1 MSKLSFSKASL
12 HKESHKLKLYKQYLP
27 SLDLKRQQL
36 IVEHAHAVEQLKE
49 AECRIEQ
56 CRQTVLQSLP
66 MLAYTAIDLSAFV
79 HVDKVSINEENIV
92 GSSVPVL
99 AGIELSTTP
108 YSMYSRPHWVDR
120 AVVQLKSMLELQVRL
135 RVHRR
140 RVEILDKAVKKI
152 TQKVNLFDK
161 VLIPRSQKNIR
172 KISIFLSDSERA
184 DVVRAKITKQNRLNK
199 RL

>member
-1 MSKLSFSKASL
+1 MAKLSFSKASL

-36 IVEHAHAVEQLKE
+36 IVERAHAVEQLKE
-49 AECRIEQ
+49 TERRIEQ
-56 CRQTVLQSLP
+56 CRQTVSQALP
-66 MLAYTAIDLSAFV
+66 MLAYSAVDLGAFV
-79 HVDKVSINEENIV
+79 QVDKVTINEENIV
-92 GSSVPVL
+92 GIPVPVL
-99 AGIELSTTP
+99 ADIELSTTP

-120 AVVQLKSMLELQVRL
+120 AVVQLKSMLELQVGL
-135 RVHRR
+135 RIHHR

-161 VLIPRSQKNIR
+161 VLIPKTQENIR

-199 RL
+199 GL